1 MAQHYPLS
9 SKSKNL
15 NLKQI
20 FRLSEDEVFQLLKA
34 NSWVNPNDITDV
46 VCTATMLI
54 LSLLV
59 NVGAA
64 SIANVIPIL
73 LPIPH
78 LLFTNCLLLI
88 F

>member
-46 VCTATMLI
+46 VCPYCGIRHHAETFAKFPK
-54 LSLLV
+54 
-59 NVGAA
+59 
-64 SIANVIPIL
+64 IP
-73 LPIPH
+73 
-78 LLFTNCLLLI
+78 
-88 F
+88 